1 MTRKAAK
8 PTGPVYTRVM
18 RNVSTVSLLAAAGL
32 LWTPVATAQD
42 EKKGMPSPVF
52 SAEVAVGAEYDS
64 NVSVEEVDATS
75 GESDHA
81 LILDLELGMDQ
92 QINECTDLSLSYD
105 FGNSKY
111 NEFSQVDR
119 QTHILGADLA
129 YDAGDVNT
137 GISAYY
143 IDARLDGDGFLEL
156 WRVSPSVSGFL
167 SKRWFARGAYVFSD
181 KTLDERPDRDAQ
193 THAGEADLYFFRR
206 GLRSYFNIGYQF
218 KDEDAEAARFDFESH
233 NVKLRYIHRLEV
245 FSRLAKIELSWRFED
260 RDYSSE
266 TPSIGEE
273 RDDTRNRWK
282 VDLEYPFTDRATLQ
296 LYGGY
301 ADYESN
307 FPAADYY
314 QTVFGTRFLYSW

>member
-1 MTRKAAK
+1 MPA
-8 PTGPVYTRVM
+8 PT
-18 RNVSTVSLLAAAGL
+18 
-32 LWTPVATAQD
+32 
-42 EKKGMPSPVF
+42 F
-52 SAEVAVGAEYDS
+52 SAEIAVGAEYDS

-81 LILDLELGMDQ
+81 IILDLEVGMDQ
-92 QINECTDLSLSYD
+92 QINERTELSLSYD
-105 FGNSKY
+105 FSNSRY

-129 YDAGDVNT
+129 YDVGNLNT
-137 GISAYY
+137 GVSAYY

-156 WRVSPSVSGFL
+156 TRVSPSLSGFI

-181 KTLDERPDRDAQ
+181 KTLDDRPDRDAQ

-206 GLRSYFNIGYQF
+206 GLRSYFNLGYQF
-218 KDEDAEAARFDFESH
+218 KDEDAEAARYDFRSH
-233 NVKLRYIHRLEV
+233 NLKLRYIHRAEL

-260 RDYSSE
+260 RDYLSE
-266 TPSIGEE
+266 TPSIGAD

-282 VDLEYPFTDRATLQ
+282 VDLEYPVTDQATIQ

-307 FPAADYY
+307 LPAADYY

>member
-1 MTRKAAK
+1 MPG
-8 PTGPVYTRVM
+8 PT
-18 RNVSTVSLLAAAGL
+18 
-32 LWTPVATAQD
+32 
-42 EKKGMPSPVF
+42 F

-81 LILDLELGMDQ
+81 IIVDLEVGMDQ
-92 QINECTDLSLSYD
+92 QINERTDLSLSYD
-105 FGNSKY
+105 FSNSKY
-111 NEFSQVDR
+111 NEFSRVDR
-119 QTHILGADLA
+119 QTHIFGADLA
-129 YDAGDVNT
+129 YDAGDFNA

-156 WRVSPSVSGFL
+156 TRVSPSLSGFI

-206 GLRSYFNIGYQF
+206 GLRSYFNVGYQF
-218 KDEDAEAARFDFESH
+218 KDEDAEAARYDFRSH
-233 NVKLRYIHRLEV
+233 NLKLRYIHRTEL

-260 RDYSSE
+260 REYLSE
-266 TPSIGEE
+266 TPSIGED

-282 VDLEYPFTDRATLQ
+282 VDLEYPVTDQATIQ

-301 ADYESN
+301 AEYDSN
-307 FPAADYY
+307 LPAADYY

>member
-1 MTRKAAK
+1 MHRL
-8 PTGPVYTRVM
+8 RL
-18 RNVSTVSLLAAAGL
+18 SLTACSAGL
-32 LWTPVATAQD
+32 LLAHTAVAQD
-42 EKKGMPSPVF
+42 ADKGMPAPTF
-52 SAEVAVGAEYDS
+52 SAEIAVGAEYDS

-81 LILDLELGMDQ
+81 IIVDLEVGMDQ
-92 QINECTDLSLSYD
+92 QVNDRTDLSLSYD
-105 FGNSKY
+105 FSNSKY

-129 YDAGDVNT
+129 YDAGEFNT

-156 WRVSPSVSGFL
+156 TRVSPSLSGFI

-206 GLRSYFNIGYQF
+206 GLRSYFNVGYQF
-218 KDEDAEAARFDFESH
+218 KDEDAEAARYDFRSH
-233 NVKLRYIHRLEV
+233 NLKLRYIHRTEL
-245 FSRLAKIELSWRFED
+245 FSRLAKFELSWRFED
-260 RDYSSE
+260 REYLSE
-266 TPSIGEE
+266 TPSIGED

-282 VDLEYPFTDRATLQ
+282 VDLEYPVTDQATIQ

-301 ADYESN
+301 AEYDSN
-307 FPAADYY
+307 LPAADYY